1 MLAYVHDS
9 SFNPNNY
16 FASDGEKG
24 MTSTSA
30 NKLANLAKERN
41 REDMLLVENVRFF
54 SNVMTLMV
62 NPSEKITMS
71 EGLEGSPEEFK
82 KIKGALLRTARF
94 NAFIAWIRE
103 AISAKDLMINETKSL
118 SLNSWC
124 KKQGIEYP
132 KTPENN
138 IEEDLVKGR
147 ASAKITIDDMAKFF
161 VAEAKASVLGQAVH
175 KDGSIDKA
183 RRALIDARLN
193 PTEREG
199 SGQDTVIVTKLPT
212 ATNED
217 VTDFYMSL
225 QSDWR
230 QAESEV
236 NSGKGDWEFKDTEL
250 RLQLTNEYN
259 AKMRE
264 FENETSRIKAE
275 WEKWKLEELRRIG
288 KLKIRI
294 PVILQPILDE
304 LLTLGKEK

>member
-41 REDMLLVENVRFF
+41 REDMILVENVRFF

-71 EGLEGSPEEFK
+71 EGLEGSPEEFN

-103 AISAKDLMINETKSL
+103 AISAKDLMINQTKSL

-124 KKQGIEYP
+124 KKKGIEYP

-138 IEEDLVKGR
+138 IEGDLVEGR

-183 RRALIDARLN
+183 RRALIDAHLN

-236 NSGKGDWEFKDTEL
+236 NSAKGDWEFKDTEL

-288 KLKIRI
+288 KLKIRV

-304 LLTLGKEK
+304 LFALGKEK

>member
-1 MLAYVHDS
+1 
-9 SFNPNNY
+9 
-16 FASDGEKG
+16 

-41 REDMLLVENVRFF
+41 REDMFLVENVRFF

-82 KIKGALLRTARF
+82 KIKGALLRITRF

-103 AISAKDLMINETKSL
+103 AISAKDLRINETKSL

-147 ASAKITIDDMAKFF
+147 ASAKVTIEDMAKFF

-175 KDGSIDKA
+175 KDGFIDKA
-183 RRALIDARLN
+183 LIDDRLN

-199 SGQDTVIVTKLPT
+199 SGQDTVIVTKLPLFRVMS
-212 ATNED
+212 NLFPGED
-217 VTDFYMSL
+217 D
-225 QSDWR
+225 R
-230 QAESEV
+230 
-236 NSGKGDWEFKDTEL
+236 
-250 RLQLTNEYN
+250 
-259 AKMRE
+259 
-264 FENETSRIKAE
+264 
-275 WEKWKLEELRRIG
+275 
-288 KLKIRI
+288 
-294 PVILQPILDE
+294 
-304 LLTLGKEK
+304 

>member
-16 FASDGEKG
+16 FASAGEKG

-82 KIKGALLRTARF
+82 KIKCALLRTARF

-147 ASAKITIDDMAKFF
+147 ASAKVTIEDMAKFF

-236 NSGKGDWEFKDTEL
+236 NSAKGDWEFKDTEL

-304 LLTLGKEK
+304 LLALGKEK